1 LAVCSEPFSPSEAL
15 GVDPL
20 GVVVFRVLLRLE
32 DELAGLTLVALT
44 AVLGFVVV
52 IGLVVVLVATD
63 ETVDV
68 VVALLTVVITEVV
81 VALVAVE
88 AAVLAAVAFWVL
100 VLVDVITAAVVDVGV
115 VAKIEGLAT
124 IKLDE
129 SRARTHF
136 L

>member
-1 LAVCSEPFSPSEAL
+1 MPLSVGPPLLAVCNEPFSPSEAL

-32 DELAGLTLVALT
+32 DELAGFTLVALT
-44 AVLGFVVV
+44 AVLGLAVV
-52 IGLVVVLVATD
+52 IGL
-63 ETVDV
+63 

-88 AAVLAAVAFWVL
+88 AAVLAAAAFWVL
-100 VLVDVITAAVVDVGV
+100 VLVDAITAAVVDVGV

>member
-1 LAVCSEPFSPSEAL
+1 MLLSVGPPLLAVCSGPFSPSEAL
-15 GVDPL
+15 GVVPL
-20 GVVVFRVLLRLE
+20 GVVVFRVLLRLA
-32 DELAGLTLVALT
+32 DELAGFTLVALT
-44 AVLGFVVV
+44 AVLGLAVV
-52 IGLVVVLVATD
+52 IGL
-63 ETVDV
+63 

-88 AAVLAAVAFWVL
+88 TAVLAAAAFWVL
-100 VLVDVITAAVVDVGV
+100 VLVDAITAAVVDVGV

>member
-1 LAVCSEPFSPSEAL
+1 
-15 GVDPL
+15 
-20 GVVVFRVLLRLE
+20 VFRVLLRLE
-32 DELAGLTLVALT
+32 DELAGFTLVALT
-44 AVLGFVVV
+44 AVLGLAVV
-52 IGLVVVLVATD
+52 IGL
-63 ETVDV
+63 

-88 AAVLAAVAFWVL
+88 AAVLAAAAFWVL
-100 VLVDVITAAVVDVGV
+100 ILVDVITAAVDVGV
-115 VAKIEGLAT
+115 VAKIEGLET